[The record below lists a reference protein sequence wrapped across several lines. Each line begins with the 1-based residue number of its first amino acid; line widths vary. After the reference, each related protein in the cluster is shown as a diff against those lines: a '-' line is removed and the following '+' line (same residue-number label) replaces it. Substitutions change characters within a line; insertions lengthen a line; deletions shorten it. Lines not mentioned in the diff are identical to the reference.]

1 MSTPLLSV
9 RDVVVRYHAKGQ
21 PSFTA
26 VRGVSIDIH
35 PGEVVGIVGESGC
48 GKSSLARA
56 MVGLQPVADGA
67 IEFLGHPVTKLP
79 IRRRKA
85 AMIPLQMVFQDP
97 YSSLNPRR
105 TVQDQ
110 IAEVVRGSC
119 KAQRRPAPGSADLRA
134 LVADVLERVGL
145 DPALGARYPHALSG
159 GQRQRVAIA
168 KVLAVDS
175 KVIVADE
182 PISALDASS
191 QKRVAALL
199 RELVSSTGIGM
210 AIISHDLAVVASIA
224 DSTAVMRRGEFVEQ
238 GPTERVWTAPTHPY
252 TGQLLG
258 AVPDLVRRAG

>member
-1 MSTPLLSV
+1 MTAPLLSV

-26 VRGVSIDIH
+26 VRGVSIDVN

-56 MVGLQPVADGA
+56 MVGLQPVAAGS
-67 IEFLGHPVTKLP
+67 IEFRGTPVSPLP
-79 IRRRKA
+79 IRRRKGS
-85 AMIPLQMVFQDP
+85 MIPLQMVFQDP

-110 IAEVVRGSC
+110 IAEVVRGSR
-119 KAQRRPAPGSADLRA
+119 KAQKRTIPPTTELRA
-134 LVADVLERVGL
+134 IVADVLIRVGL
-145 DPALGARYPHALSG
+145 DPDLGSRYPHALSG

-175 KVIVADE
+175 KVIIADE

-191 QKRVAALL
+191 QQRVATLL

-224 DSTAVMRRGEFVEQ
+224 DTTAVMQNGVFVEQ
-238 GPTERVWTAPTHPY
+238 GPTEQVWTSPTHPY

-258 AVPDLVRRAG
+258 AVPDLVRRSA

>member
-1 MSTPLLSV
+1 MAT
-9 RDVVVRYHAKGQ
+9 VVLENVNKVYDNGYHAIHDL
-21 PSFTA
+21 SL
-26 VRGVSIDIH
+26 DISD
-35 PGEVVGIVGESGC
+35 GEFLVLVGPSGC
-48 GKSSLARA
+48 GKSTALRMIA
-56 MVGLQPVADGA
+56 GLETISNGDLRIGDRVVNDVEPKDRDIA
-67 IEFLGHPVTKLP
+67 
-79 IRRRKA
+79 
-85 AMIPLQMVFQDP
+85 MVFQDP

-119 KAQRRPAPGSADLRA
+119 RAQRRPAPGSADLKA

>member
-1 MSTPLLSV
+1 M
-9 RDVVVRYHAKGQ
+9 
-21 PSFTA
+21 
-26 VRGVSIDIH
+26 
-35 PGEVVGIVGESGC
+35 
-48 GKSSLARA
+48 
-56 MVGLQPVADGA
+56 
-67 IEFLGHPVTKLP
+67 
-79 IRRRKA
+79 
-85 AMIPLQMVFQDP
+85 
-97 YSSLNPRR
+97 
-105 TVQDQ
+105 
-110 IAEVVRGSC
+110 
-119 KAQRRPAPGSADLRA
+119 
-134 LVADVLERVGL
+134 ADVLERVGL

>member
-9 RDVVVRYHAKGQ
+9 QDVVVRYHQKGQ

-26 VRGVSIDIH
+26 VRGVSLDIR

-56 MVGLQPVADGA
+56 MVGLQPISGGS
-67 IEFLGHPVTKLP
+67 IHFCGTPVSPLP

-97 YSSLNPRR
+97 YASLNPRR
-105 TVQDQ
+105 TIGDQ
-110 IAEVVRGSC
+110 IAEVVRGSS
-119 KAQRRPAPGSADLRA
+119 KAQGLASPKYGDVRQRIE
-134 LVADVLERVGL
+134 DVLERVGL
-145 DPALGARYPHALSG
+145 DPALRGRYPHALSG

-175 KVIVADE
+175 KVIIADE

-191 QKRVAALL
+191 QKRVASLL
-199 RELVSSTGIGM
+199 RELVVSSGIGM

-224 DSTAVMRRGEFVEQ
+224 GTTAVMRAGQFVEQ
-238 GPTERVWTAPTHPY
+238 GPTQQVWTAPAHPY

-258 AVPDLVRRAG
+258 AVPDLVRMAN